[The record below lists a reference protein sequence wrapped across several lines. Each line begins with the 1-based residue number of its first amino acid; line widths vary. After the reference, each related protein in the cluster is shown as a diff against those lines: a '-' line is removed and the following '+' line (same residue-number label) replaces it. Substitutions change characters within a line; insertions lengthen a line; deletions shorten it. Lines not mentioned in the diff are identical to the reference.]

1 VCGRGKSFAQRIV
14 FRLQS
19 QEHPMSESPRPL
31 STGSCKHRLREWG
44 LAAMVSVCVSLAVL
58 APFFRLGTA
67 SGHDIAFHM
76 ASWLDAAGQWK
87 QGTIFPRWTE
97 WANFGF
103 GEPRF
108 IFYPPLSWLFGAFL
122 GTILPWSSVAA
133 VLIGCVQ
140 TFAGL
145 SAYALFRRIADS
157 RLAALLASTCFA
169 ANPYSLLIIYMRSD
183 FAELLAI
190 AISPLLMLAAFR
202 LIGLVHSEESGKY
215 SKIVLFAIPL
225 CAVWL
230 SNAPAGVIATY
241 SVAFMFLMAAVRQ
254 RSVAVLTDSAC
265 GMGLGFA
272 LAAFYLIPA
281 AYEQRWVQISAALYG
296 GLTPADNFLYSK
308 TSDVEHDAFNRIASH
323 MATLLILW
331 TVCAAIAAWRGG
343 SHRRAGT
350 LKSEVF
356 MAMLALSAVAIVLM
370 LPITNIFWRYLPE
383 LRFVQFPWR
392 CMSILALGAIMF
404 TVSSARGRMGWV
416 WLPFAV
422 LAIFGSA
429 HYLVKHAWWDTED
442 MPTLQA
448 AIQGGAGFEG
458 TDEYDPAGDDHGD
471 LQQKL
476 PRAFLVSDA
485 GNPEAGSNAKIVIEQ
500 WTAEHR
506 SVRVFTAKPDGV
518 ELRLLNYP
526 AWRVT
531 VNGSAVT
538 VRHPEG
544 SGQMIVP
551 VSAGES
557 ELRVDFTRTSDRVLG
572 GWISIL
578 SAATSLSLLFRKRR
592 PPQRM
597 RV

>member
-1 VCGRGKSFAQRIV
+1 M
-14 FRLQS
+14 L
-19 QEHPMSESPRPL
+19 
-31 STGSCKHRLREWG
+31 
-44 LAAMVSVCVSLAVL
+44 VSACISLAVL
-58 APFFRLGTA
+58 TPFFRLGTA
-67 SGHDIAFHM
+67 SGHDVAFHM

-97 WANFGF
+97 GANFGF

-133 VLIGCVQ
+133 IFIGCVQ

-157 RLAALLASTCFA
+157 RFAALLAAACFT

-190 AISPLLMLAAFR
+190 AIFPLLMLATLR
-202 LIGLVHSEESGKY
+202 LIGLLSGEGAGQH
-215 SKIVLFAIPL
+215 SKIILFAIPF

-230 SNAPAGVIATY
+230 CNAPAGVIATY
-241 SVAFMFLMAAVRQ
+241 GAAFMFLMAAFGQ
-254 RSVAVLTDSAC
+254 RSIAVLTDGAC
-265 GMGLGFA
+265 GMGLGFG

-281 AYEQRWVQISAALYG
+281 VYEQRWVQISAALYG
-296 GLTPADNFLYSK
+296 GLTPADNFLYAK

-323 MATLLILW
+323 MASLLILW
-331 TVCAAIAAWRGG
+331 AVCAAIAAWRGG
-343 SHRRAGT
+343 SHRTSGT
-350 LKSEVF
+350 LKSGVF
-356 MAMLALSAVAIVLM
+356 VAMLALSAVAIVLM
-370 LPITNIFWRYLPE
+370 LPISIIFWRYLPE

-392 CMSILALGAIMF
+392 WMSIVALGAIMF
-404 TVSSARGRMGWV
+404 TVWSARGRMRWV
-416 WLPFAV
+416 WMLFAA

-448 AIQGGAGFEG
+448 AIQDGAGFEG

-485 GNPEAGSNAKIVIEQ
+485 GKPEAGSNAKIVIEQ

-506 SVRVFTAKPDGV
+506 SVRVITAKPDRV

-531 VNGSAVT
+531 VNGSAVS

-544 SGQMIVP
+544 TGQMIVP

-557 ELRVDFTRTSDRVLG
+557 ELRVDFTRTSDRVLA
-572 GWISIL
+572 GWISIV
-578 SAATSLSLLFRKRR
+578 SAVASLSLLFWRR
-592 PPQRM
+592 NWPPIAKA
-597 RV
+597 

>member
-1 VCGRGKSFAQRIV
+1 
-14 FRLQS
+14 
-19 QEHPMSESPRPL
+19 MSESPRPL
-31 STGSCKHRLREWG
+31 STGSSKHRLREWG

-58 APFFRLGTA
+58 APCFRLGTA
-67 SGHDIAFHM
+67 SGHDVAFHM

-87 QGTIFPRWTE
+87 EGTIFPRWTE

-122 GTILPWSSVAA
+122 GTILPWPSVAA

-157 RLAALLASTCFA
+157 RLAALLAASCFA

-202 LIGLVHSEESGKY
+202 LIGLVHSEESGRY

-254 RSVAVLTDSAC
+254 RSVAVLTAGAC

-281 AYEQRWVQISAALYG
+281 VYEQRWVQISAALYG
-296 GLTPADNFLYSK
+296 GLTPADNFLYAK

-323 MATLLILW
+323 LATLLILW

-343 SHRRAGT
+343 SLRRAGT
-350 LKSEVF
+350 PKSEVF

-370 LPITNIFWRYLPE
+370 LPISNIFWRYLPE

-392 CMSILALGAIMF
+392 CMAILALGAIMF

-416 WLPFAV
+416 WLLFAA

-442 MPTLQA
+442 MPALQA

-485 GNPEAGSNAKIVIEQ
+485 GKPEAGSNGKIVIEQ

-531 VNGSAVT
+531 VNGSAVSL
-538 VRHPEG
+538 RRPEG
-544 SGQMIVP
+544 SGQMMVP

-578 SAATSLSLLFRKRR
+578 SAVTSLSLLFCQRR
-592 PPQRM
+592 PLQSM